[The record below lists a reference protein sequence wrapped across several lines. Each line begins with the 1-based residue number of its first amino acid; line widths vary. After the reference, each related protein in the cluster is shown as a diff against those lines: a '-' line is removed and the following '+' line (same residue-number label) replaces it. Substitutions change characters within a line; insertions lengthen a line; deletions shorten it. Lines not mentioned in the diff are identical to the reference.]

1 MMVKLP
7 DVHLSS
13 TPNRQQKS
21 MKMGFPFVFGLL
33 ALVAYEISEISIN
46 TFFINFMTDDN
57 FMSVMQ
63 ASEALSL
70 VALLLFM
77 VGRVVGGLLMGRTG
91 TECIFLTCAVGAV
104 VMMLIAMNGVGLISK
119 MALIVVYVFES
130 IMFPTIFALA
140 IRGLGDKTELASSIL
155 MMSVVGGAI
164 GPFAM
169 GYMGDHYSMNVA
181 LVVPLSTFV
190 VVLAYAFYCHY
201 HSYSPQS

>member
-1 MMVKLP
+1 
-7 DVHLSS
+7 
-13 TPNRQQKS
+13 
-21 MKMGFPFVFGLL
+21 
-33 ALVAYEISEISIN
+33 
-46 TFFINFMTDDN
+46 
-57 FMSVMQ
+57 
-63 ASEALSL
+63 
-70 VALLLFM
+70 
-77 VGRVVGGLLMGRTG
+77 
-91 TECIFLTCAVGAV
+91 
-104 VMMLIAMNGVGLISK
+104 